1 MVVVVVGAQK
11 VPFQAVFGPHPPTGG
26 LGVVVVVL
34 ATQALPFQYAVVP
47 HPPTGGLGVVVVVVV
62 GAQKVPFQAVFDPHP
77 PTGILGAV
85 GAVTVGAGPPFFS
98 QLDCVEPSLH
108 RTAWALGATKSIR
121 PVDMIESARRSDEAA
136 LKRFITS
143 SKAGLLGK
151 RLLPFLPAPA
161 GAK

>member
-1 MVVVVVGAQK
+1 MVVVVGAQK
-11 VPFQAVFGPHPPTGG
+11 VPFQAVFGPHPPTG
-26 LGVVVVVL
+26 
-34 ATQALPFQYAVVP
+34 
-47 HPPTGGLGVVVVVVV
+47 
-62 GAQKVPFQAVFDPHP
+62 
-77 PTGILGAV
+77 ILGAV
-85 GAVTVGAGPPFFS
+85 GAVEVFTPAPFPCPHSIAVTRKVPSVHLIVAVCVVVVTVGAGPPFFS

-121 PVDMIESARRSDEAA
+121 PVDMIESARSSDEAA

-151 RLLPFLPAPA
+151 RLLPFFPALA